1 MYENTNILFFI
12 CVYAIFFV
20 PLPPKVGIDINVRI
34 ISEDNYCQYGVNFC
48 QLYGY
53 ILFFELNEVAALLGN
68 SKRKVRVIV
77 NEF

>member
-1 MYENTNILFFI
+1 MQFFLYLCREI
-12 CVYAIFFV
+12 R
-20 PLPPKVGIDINVRI
+20 LDTNVRI

-68 SKRKVRVIV
+68 SKKS
-77 NEF
+77 

>member
-1 MYENTNILFFI
+1 M
-12 CVYAIFFV
+12 
-20 PLPPKVGIDINVRI
+20 GIDTNVRI
-34 ISEDNYCQYGVNFC
+34 ISEDNYCQYGVNYC

-53 ILFFELNEVAALLGN
+53 ILFFELNKVAALLGN

>member
-12 CVYAIFFV
+12 CVYAFFFV
-20 PLPPKVGIDINVRI
+20 PLPPEMPLDTNVRI

-53 ILFFELNEVAALLGN
+53 ILFFELNEVARYLAIQKERLG
-68 SKRKVRVIV
+68 
-77 NEF
+77 